1 MFTGG
6 KKRCALLVAFGMV
19 VMSHAALPPIVYVAR
34 WQYAVDHHNTGTDFT
49 AGDVSCHN
57 VRPGAAIRRLDGTN
71 VTTLLDCQQGVI
83 RDLEVSWDARK
94 LLFSMRRTPPENFS
108 VWEMDVD
115 GSGLKQLT
123 DGTGADIDPCYLPD
137 GRIVFSSTRD
147 MKYCGCNWHLQGNLF
162 RIDAD
167 GSNLRQLGRN
177 NLYESRP
184 SVLPDGRIIYDRW
197 NYVDRHFGC
206 SFGLWTMFPDGRSQ
220 ALFYGENAWA
230 PGAIFDARALPGG
243 HPERV
248 VCIFG
253 ACHDRPWGAL
263 VSLDRRKGLDG
274 MTPVMYSFPRDITNR
289 ICVVTSLGK
298 GREPRH
304 PCERFIDT
312 FRSLPFKY
320 EDPFPLDED
329 RVLYARTLTKAK
341 KSEQTGIFLCSLAN
355 GTETLIH
362 KEATLGC
369 FDPMPLMPRT
379 KPPALVDAVD
389 YTKKT
394 GVFYLADVYHG
405 TGMESVP
412 RGTIKALRIVEAPPK
427 RGRSDNFWNTDTTH
441 RPAVNYN
448 CTNTKRVLGLVPVEA
463 DGSALFEVE
472 AGLFVYFQA
481 LDADGKMVQSMR
493 NGTTLQPGEHASC
506 VGCHEDRLEATP
518 PPKDAS
524 ARHHAPHV
532 PRLQDDEESRPFSY
546 VRDVQPIWNRNCLK
560 CHDYG
565 KSGEKAVN
573 LAPDLG
579 IVFNTSYMSL
589 RAKIALRWYPD
600 APGQAKELLK
610 PVDDGPPDVLPAYA
624 WGSHRSRLVDMLDA
638 GHHGVSLTKSERGKI
653 IEWIDLNMPYY
664 PTYET
669 AFPERPYG
677 RSPLTFPEAQDLV
690 KITGDHQSII
700 ADSIWKRVDETR
712 RLGTGVNFTRPE
724 LSPCLAG
731 ISADRRERAL
741 EIIRL
746 GTEHLREYGRPDLGD
761 GTLVRYETGLRR
773 VVPVQGGLSGVSE
786 IVFDLGRKYDI
797 TALDFVSVRST
808 DAHLPKK
815 VDVIGEDGNVVARN
829 LVVPNACGGNVSTV
843 PFRKIRAKRIGGR
856 IADSDGWQLA
866 AVRVRVP
873 TFAGHLILRE
883 EKDNY

>member
-1 MFTGG
+1 MAVDG
-6 KKRCALLVAFGMV
+6 KTRCALLVAFGMV
-19 VMSHAALPPIVYVAR
+19 VLSHAALPPIVYVAR
-34 WQYAVDHHNTGTDFT
+34 RQYAVDHHNTGTDFT

-71 VTTLLDCQQGVI
+71 VTTLLDCPHGVI
-83 RDLEVSWDARK
+83 RDLEVSWDARR
-94 LLFSMRRTPPENFS
+94 LLFSMRQTPSENFS
-108 VWEMDVD
+108 VWEMGAD
-115 GSGLKQLT
+115 GSGLKRLT
-123 DGTGADIDPCYLPD
+123 DGAGADIDPCYLPD
-137 GRIVFSSTRD
+137 GRIVFSSNRD
-147 MKYCGCNWHLQGNLF
+147 VKYCGCNWHLQGNLF

-263 VSLDRRKGLDG
+263 VALDRRKGLDG

-289 ICVVTSLGK
+289 ICVGASLGK
-298 GREPRH
+298 GRESGH
-304 PCERFIDT
+304 PCESFIDT

-320 EDPFPLDED
+320 EDPFPLDAD
-329 RVLYARTLTKAK
+329 RILCARTLVEAN

-362 KEATLGC
+362 KEAMLGC
-369 FDPMPLMPRT
+369 FDPMPLVPRT
-379 KPPALVDAVD
+379 KPPVLVDAVD
-389 YTKKT
+389 DTKKT

-405 TGMESVP
+405 TGMENVP
-412 RGTIKALRIVEAPPK
+412 RGTIKALRVVEAPPK
-427 RGRSDNFWNTDTTH
+427 RDRSDHFWNTDTTH

-448 CTNTKRVLGLVPVEA
+448 CTNTKRVLGVVPVED

-493 NGTTLQPGEHASC
+493 NGTTLQPGERASC

-532 PRLQDDEESRPFSY
+532 PRLPDGEVSRPFSY

-565 KSGEKAVN
+565 KPGEKAVN

-600 APGQAKELLK
+600 APGQPKELLK

-638 GHHGVSLTKSERGKI
+638 GHHGVKLTRAERARL

-669 AFPERPYG
+669 AFPDNPYG
-677 RSPLTFPEAQDLV
+677 RSPLTFDQARKLV
-690 KITGDHQSII
+690 KVTCDR
-700 ADSIWKRVDETR
+700 DSILPREEWKTR
-712 RLGTGVNFTRPE
+712 ADTTGRLGTGVNFTRPE
-724 LSPCLAG
+724 LSPCLKGLPAARHEQALAIIQAG
-731 ISADRRERAL
+731 AEQLRR
-741 EIIRL
+741 
-746 GTEHLREYGRPDLGD
+746 HGRPDMD
-761 GTLVRYETGLRR
+761 GISKF
-773 VVPVQGGLSGVSE
+773 QS
-786 IVFDLGRKYDI
+786 K
-797 TALDFVSVRST
+797 
-808 DAHLPKK
+808 
-815 VDVIGEDGNVVARN
+815 
-829 LVVPNACGGNVSTV
+829 
-843 PFRKIRAKRIGGR
+843 
-856 IADSDGWQLA
+856 
-866 AVRVRVP
+866 
-873 TFAGHLILRE
+873 
-883 EKDNY
+883 

>member
-1 MFTGG
+1 MSTGG
-6 KKRCALLVAFGMV
+6 KTKCALIAFGMAA
-19 VMSHAALPPIVYVAR
+19 MSQAALPPIVYVAR
-34 WQYAVDHHNTGTDFT
+34 WQYAQDHHNTGTDFA

-71 VTTLLDCQQGVI
+71 VTTLLDCPQGVI

-108 VWEMDVD
+108 IWEMDAD

-123 DGTGADIDPCYLPD
+123 DGAGADIDPCYLPD

-243 HPERV
+243 NPERV

-263 VSLDRRKGLDG
+263 VALDRRKGLDG
-274 MTPVMYSFPRDITNR
+274 MAPVMHSFPRDITNR
-289 ICVVTSLGK
+289 ICMTANLGK
-298 GREPRH
+298 GREMVN
-304 PCERFIDT
+304 PCEKIIDS
-312 FRSLPFKY
+312 FRSLPVKY
-320 EDPFPLDED
+320 EDPFPLDGD
-329 RVLYARTLTKAK
+329 SVLCARTLIEAQKG
-341 KSEQTGIFLCSLAN
+341 ERTGIYLCSLSN

-362 KEATLGC
+362 KEARFGC
-369 FDPMPLMPRT
+369 FDPMPLAPRA
-379 KPPALVDAVD
+379 KPPVLVDAVD

-405 TGMESVP
+405 TGMENVP

-427 RGRSDNFWNTDTTH
+427 RDRSDHFWNTDTTH

-448 CTNTKRVLGLVPVEA
+448 CTNTKRVLGIVPVEA

-472 AGLFVYFQA
+472 AGLFVFFQA

-493 NGTTLQPGEHASC
+493 NGTTLQPGERASC

-518 PPKDAS
+518 PPKETA

-532 PRLQDDEESRPFSY
+532 PSLPEGEVSRPFSY
-546 VRDVQPIWNRNCLK
+546 VRDVQPIWNRNCVK

-565 KSGEKAVN
+565 KPGEKAVN

-600 APGQAKELLK
+600 EPGQPKELLK

-638 GHHGVSLTKSERGKI
+638 GHHGVKLTKAERGKI
-653 IEWIDLNMPYY
+653 IEWIDLNTPYY

-677 RSPLTFPEAQDLV
+677 RSPLTFDQVHELV
-690 KITGDHQSII
+690 DVTGDRTSII
-700 ADSIWKRVDETR
+700 GHSFWKRVDETR

-731 ISADRRERAL
+731 ISAERRERAL

-746 GTEHLREYGRPDLGD
+746 GAVQLHEYGRPDFGD
-761 GTLVRYETGLRR
+761 GTLVRQEAGLKR
-773 VVPVQGGLSGVSE
+773 VLPVHGCLSGASE
-786 IVFDLGRKYDI
+786 ILFDLGRLYDVA
-797 TALDFVSVRST
+797 ALDFVSVNAD
-808 DAHLPKK
+808 DARLPKR
-815 VDVIGEDGNVVARN
+815 VDVVGDDGNVVARD
-829 LVVPNACGGNVSTV
+829 LVLPSASGGNVSTV
-843 PFRKIRAKRIGGR
+843 KFRKIRTRRIGVR
-856 IADSDGWQLA
+856 ISDHDGWRLA

-883 EKDNY
+883 ENDSY